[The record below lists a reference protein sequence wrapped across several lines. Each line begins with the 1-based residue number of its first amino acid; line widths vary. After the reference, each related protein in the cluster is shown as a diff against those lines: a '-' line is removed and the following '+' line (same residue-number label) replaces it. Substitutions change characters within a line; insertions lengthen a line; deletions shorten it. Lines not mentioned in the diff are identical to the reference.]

1 MSAAG
6 VRGKGKGLR
15 AALVPASTRKVNDGW
30 TNNAFDA
37 ASLVVGNPRLMRV
50 CARQVVTHVDAAL
63 TAGVDPLV
71 RGVRHRVCVCE
82 GGCGGRRSHNR
93 GLVASV
99 GRVCA

>member
-71 RGVRHRVCVCE
+71 RGVWHRVC
-82 GGCGGRRSHNR
+82 GGLWGVSLTQSWFGGVSRTSLCVMR
-93 GLVASV
+93 
-99 GRVCA
+99 